1 MPKQVDELVKMRDVE
16 TLYELMAEH
25 EDWMF
30 QLDAAEGLVKLGDR
44 RGYDFLVDASRSEE
58 REVREVASEILD
70 SPALSRMRDEVEA
83 ARRRQ
88 HEERLDTARK
98 RLQKGSP
105 VFRYKMM
112 YLPAV
117 QLLSDEEA
125 GSGYEVPEL
134 DEAGLEGWE
143 VVNMLTRRNAVIV
156 GSADEHFIGAYF
168 LLKRE
173 VRPEDD
179 ASLL

>member
-25 EDWMF
+25 EDWMI

-44 RGYDFLVDASRSEE
+44 RGYDFLIDASRSEE
-58 REVREVASEILD
+58 RDVREVASEILD
-70 SPALSRMRDEVEA
+70 SPALNRMRDEVDA

-88 HEERLDTARK
+88 HEEHLEAARK
-98 RLQKGSP
+98 RLQTGSP
-105 VFRYKMM
+105 VFRYKMI

-117 QLLSDEEA
+117 QLLSEEGA
-125 GSGYEVPEL
+125 DSGYEVPEL
-134 DEAGLEGWE
+134 DDVGLAGWE
-143 VVNMLTRRNAVIV
+143 VVSMFTRRNAVIV
-156 GSADEHFIGAYF
+156 GSADEHFMGAYF

-173 VRPEDD
+173 VRPEDA